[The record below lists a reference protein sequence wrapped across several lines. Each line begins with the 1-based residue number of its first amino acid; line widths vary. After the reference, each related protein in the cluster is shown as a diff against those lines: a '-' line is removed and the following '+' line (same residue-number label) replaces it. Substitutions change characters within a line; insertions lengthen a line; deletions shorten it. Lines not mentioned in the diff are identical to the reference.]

1 MGPYEM
7 VIGIVLIVT
16 IGKLIA
22 ARNGYS
28 NYGLLAR
35 FRRANPDQDAE
46 IAKLRAEHDALSR
59 RVQTLE
65 KLATDPA
72 ARLADDI
79 ERLRDNR
86 I

>member
-1 MGPYEM
+1 MGPFEM

-16 IGKLIA
+16 VGRLIA
-22 ARNGYS
+22 ARNGYTS
-28 NYGLLAR
+28 YGLYG
-35 FRRANPDQDAE
+35 RRRRGNPEQEAE
-46 IAKLRAEHDALSR
+46 LTKLRAEHDALSR

-79 ERLRDNR
+79 ERLRDR
-86 I
+86 HI

>member
-1 MGPYEM
+1 MGVFEM
-7 VIGIVLIVT
+7 VVCVVLIATV
-16 IGKLIA
+16 GRLIA
-22 ARNGYS
+22 ARNGYT
-28 NYGLLAR
+28 NYGLMS
-35 FRRANPDQDAE
+35 RRLRGNPEHEAE
-46 IAKLRAEHDALSR
+46 LAKLRAEHDALSR